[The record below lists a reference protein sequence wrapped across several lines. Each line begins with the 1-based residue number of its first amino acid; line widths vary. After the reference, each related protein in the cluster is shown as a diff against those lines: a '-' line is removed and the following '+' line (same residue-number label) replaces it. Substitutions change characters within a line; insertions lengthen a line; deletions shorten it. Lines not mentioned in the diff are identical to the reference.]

1 MGMRCTSIHQGS
13 GTLPQE
19 STVALAITKADMT
32 LTEAIKALLV
42 ATRADGR
49 SPRTIAAYK
58 EKLGHLV
65 TYLGDVAVESITV
78 DDLRGYIA
86 DQMSRL
92 SPFTVASR
100 TRALKRLFNFLE
112 AEGRIEVNPT
122 RRIKTPK
129 PKRREPKAIS
139 LDDVRALLGTV
150 KGDTLAD
157 VRDTAIILF
166 LLDTG
171 CRAGGL
177 CGLRVDD
184 LRLEAGLALVYEKGG
199 KSRYVMFNPQTAKAL
214 RAWLAVRPEGG
225 EAVFVSLKRKTA
237 LTPSGVWQ
245 MLQRRAE
252 RAGVEGASNTHA
264 FRHSFAKNYLL
275 SGGDLGTLADILGHS
290 SVEVTK
296 AYYGVFTLQEL
307 QEKHRRHS
315 PIRKVLDGD

>member
-1 MGMRCTSIHQGS
+1 
-13 GTLPQE
+13 
-19 STVALAITKADMT
+19 
-32 LTEAIKALLV
+32 
-42 ATRADGR
+42 
-49 SPRTIAAYK
+49 
-58 EKLGHLV
+58 V

-78 DDLRGYIA
+78 DDLRAYIA

-100 TRALKRLFNFLE
+100 TRALKRLFSWLE

-122 RRIKTPK
+122 RRIKTPQ

-139 LDDVRALLGTV
+139 LDDVRALLGTA
-150 KGDTLAD
+150 KGESLAD
-157 VRDTAIILF
+157 VRDRAIILV
-166 LLDTG
+166 LCDSG

-177 CGLRVDD
+177 CGLRLDD
-184 LRLEAGLALVYEKGG
+184 LHLEAGLALVYEKGG
-199 KSRYVMFNPQTAKAL
+199 KSRYVMYGPQTAEAL

-225 EAVFVSLKRKTA
+225 QSVFVNLKRKTA

-252 RAGVEGASNTHA
+252 QAGIEGAANTHA
-264 FRHSFAKNYLL
+264 FRHSFARHFLL

-296 AYYGVFTLQEL
+296 AYYGIFTLQEL
-307 QEKHRRHS
+307 QEKHRKHS
-315 PIRKVLDGD
+315 PIGKVLDDD

>member
-1 MGMRCTSIHQGS
+1 MQ
-13 GTLPQE
+13 
-19 STVALAITKADMT
+19 
-32 LTEAIKALLV
+32 LTEAIEALLV

-58 EKLGHLV
+58 EKLGHLA
-65 TYLGDVAVESITV
+65 TYLGDVAVEEITV
-78 DDLRGYIA
+78 DDLRAYIA

-100 TRALKRLFNFLE
+100 TRALKRLFNWLE
-112 AEGRIEVNPT
+112 EEGRIEVNPT

-139 LDDVRALLGTV
+139 LDDVRALVATA
-150 KGDTLAD
+150 KGDSLAD
-157 VRDTAIILF
+157 VRDRAMILF
-166 LLDTG
+166 LFDTG

-177 CGLRVDD
+177 CGLRLND
-184 LRLEAGLALVYEKGG
+184 LHLEAGLALVYEKGG
-199 KSRYVMFNPQTAKAL
+199 KSRFFMFTPQTAEAL
-214 RAWLAVRPEGG
+214 RVWLAVRPEGAA
-225 EAVFVSLKRKTA
+225 EVFVGLKRKTA

-252 RAGVEGASNTHA
+252 RAGVEGAVNPHA
-264 FRHSFAKNYLL
+264 FRHGFARFYLL
-275 SGGDLGTLADILGHS
+275 DGGDLGTLADILGHS

-296 AYYGVFTLQEL
+296 AYYGVFTFQEL

-315 PIRKVLDGD
+315 PIAKMFEVDKNDD

>member
-1 MGMRCTSIHQGS
+1 
-13 GTLPQE
+13 
-19 STVALAITKADMT
+19 
-32 LTEAIKALLV
+32 
-42 ATRADGR
+42 
-49 SPRTIAAYK
+49 
-58 EKLGHLV
+58 
-65 TYLGDVAVESITV
+65 
-78 DDLRGYIA
+78 
-86 DQMSRL
+86 
-92 SPFTVASR
+92 
-100 TRALKRLFNFLE
+100 
-112 AEGRIEVNPT
+112 
-122 RRIKTPK
+122 
-129 PKRREPKAIS
+129 
-139 LDDVRALLGTV
+139 V

-199 KSRYVMFNPQTAKAL
+199 KSRYVMFNPQTAEAL

-315 PIRKVLDGD
+315 PIRKVLDDD

>member
-1 MGMRCTSIHQGS
+1 
-13 GTLPQE
+13 
-19 STVALAITKADMT
+19 MT
-32 LTEAIKALLV
+32 LTEAIRALIV
-42 ATRADGR
+42 ATQANGR
-49 SPRTIAAYK
+49 SPRTVAAYR

-78 DDLRGYIA
+78 DDLRAFVA
-86 DQMSRL
+86 DQMGRL

-100 TRALKRLFNFLE
+100 VGAMKRLFNWLE
-112 AEGRIEVNPT
+112 SEGRIEVNPG
-122 RRIKTPK
+122 RRIKRPR
-129 PKRREPKAIS
+129 PQRREPKAIS
-139 LDDVRALLGTV
+139 LDDVRALLATA

-157 VRDTAIILF
+157 VRDRAMILF
-166 LLDTG
+166 LFDTG

-177 CGLRVDD
+177 CGLRLDD
-184 LRLEAGLALVYEKGG
+184 LHLEAGLALVYEKGG
-199 KSRYVMFNPQTAKAL
+199 KSRFVMFTPQTGAAL

-225 EAVFVSLKRKTA
+225 QSVFVGLKRKTA

-264 FRHSFAKNYLL
+264 FRHGFARFYLL
-275 SGGDLGTLADILGHS
+275 DGGDLGTLADILGHS

-296 AYYGVFTLQEL
+296 AYYGVFTFQEL

-315 PIRKVLDGD
+315 PIAKMFEVDKNDD